1 MRAPTHQR
9 AALPPPGPAPPPPLP
24 LFLSSEPL
32 RPVTSPPAPRPVT
45 PLCSWYV
52 PWYWASELGR
62 ADALVTLVDPA
73 VVGMTVEDGI
83 NAALD
88 VAALVEA
95 RSAHFDGLRTG
106 GGRPAA
112 DIAAETLE
120 AFKAL
125 QSRVDRKAVAATG
138 VVGVGA
144 AAGAAAINVGGA
156 AGLGAASEAIGVALQ
171 PAMELAV
178 IGAILAL
185 GAKNLLFAED
195 RKKFVKAMES
205 REALLAVLKDN
216 IAATGLLPE
225 APGAAPAF
233 DPLGLSGGAD
243 AHAHAAKGE
252 LTIGKGI
259 GAEGRKEEAVG
270 AGAGRAEENSNN

>member
-1 MRAPTHQR
+1 MPSLKTY
-9 AALPPPGPAPPPPLP
+9 
-24 LFLSSEPL
+24 
-32 RPVTSPPAPRPVT
+32 
-45 PLCSWYV
+45 SWYV

-73 VVGMTVEDGI
+73 AMAMTVEDGI

-125 QSRVDRKAVAATG
+125 QKRVDSKAVAATG
-138 VVGVGA
+138 VVGGGA
-144 AAGAAAINVGGA
+144 AAGAAALKVGIGA
-156 AGLGAASEAIGVALQ
+156 TAGIGAFGEALGMAAQ
-171 PAMELAV
+171 PVMEVAV
-178 IGAILAL
+178 IGTILAL

-195 RKKFVKAMES
+195 RKKFMAAMENRDS
-205 REALLAVLKDN
+205 LLALLRDN
-216 IAATGLLPE
+216 IASTGILPE
-225 APGAAPAF
+225 ASGPSEAF
-233 DPLGLSGGAD
+233 DPLGLGFGGFAGGGEEKEKAKAPAKLSIGRELGGGGA
-243 AHAHAAKGE
+243 
-252 LTIGKGI
+252 GKGK
-259 GAEGRKEEAVG
+259 GAPPQEGPGK
-270 AGAGRAEENSNN
+270 N